1 VRGTLR
7 YFAITIDVEPD
18 CTPSWHYSNPLTF
31 EGIQIGIKERLQP
44 LFNRYKVLPTYL
56 INNVV
61 MEDEKNVDTFLHL
74 EGEFELGTH
83 LHPEFIEPDKVYC
96 KYDGIKAEANQCFLP
111 PAIELAKM
119 ENITNRFIKCF
130 GRRPLS
136 FRAGRFSAG
145 TNTISSLQKLG
156 YKIDTS
162 ITPHINWADLSRQM
176 PVDYTYA
183 PEQPFFIGGDEKLKP
198 AAESRILEIPVSI
211 RKKRVKLFRTQNI
224 WLRPFHCLNGEIKK
238 TAEYLLR
245 KYKSNKVVVLNM
257 MFHNI
262 ELVPG
267 KSPYTQTQEQCSQF
281 LELVEEFIVFCCD
294 NNIKSS
300 NLSGLYDVFEQQRK
314 N

>member
-1 VRGTLR
+1 MK
-7 YFAITIDVEPD
+7 YFTITIDVEPD

-31 EGIQIGIKERLQP
+31 DGIQIGIKERLQR
-44 LFNRYKVLPTYL
+44 LFNRYSVCPTYL

-61 MEDEKNVDTFLHL
+61 MEDEKNVDTILNL

-83 LHPEFIEPDKVYC
+83 LHPEFIEPDKLFS

-111 PAIELAKM
+111 PEIELAKM
-119 ENITNRFIKCF
+119 EKLTNRFIKCF
-130 GRRPLS
+130 HRQPLS

-145 TNTISSLQKLG
+145 TNTILSLQKLG

-162 ITPHINWADLSRQM
+162 VTPHVNWSDESRQS
-176 PVDYTYA
+176 PVDYTQA
-183 PEQPFFIGGDEKLKP
+183 PEQPYFIGGNETLKP

-211 RKKRVKLFRTQNI
+211 RKKRVKLFRTRNI
-224 WLRPFHCLNGEIKK
+224 WLRPFHCRNGEIKK
-238 TAEYLLR
+238 TAEYFLR
-245 KYKSNKVVVLNM
+245 KYKSKKAVVLNM

-267 KSPYTQTQEQCSQF
+267 KSPYTQTEEQCKQF
-281 LELVEEFIVFCCD
+281 LKLVEAFIVFCRD
-294 NNIKSS
+294 NRIEST

-314 N
+314 I